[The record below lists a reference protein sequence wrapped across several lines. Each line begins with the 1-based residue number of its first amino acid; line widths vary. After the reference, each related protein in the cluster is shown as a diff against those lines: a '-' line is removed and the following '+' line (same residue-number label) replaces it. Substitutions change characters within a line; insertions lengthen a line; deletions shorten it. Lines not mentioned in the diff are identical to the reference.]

1 MSFTQTTLTRVGKP
15 VHRLGLAL
23 NYGLAPQ
30 DLEAAVE
37 RGPNYLFWT
46 QSMGKMTDPVKR
58 VLAQDRERFVL
69 ATGPT
74 LGFFAGGITRACERL
89 LKRLDTEYIDVFHLF
104 WVGKSSALT
113 EGTLEALVKLRESGK
128 CRAIAVSIHDRP
140 RAGKLAADSPLDMLM
155 VRYNAAHPGAERD
168 IFPHLHPDKQLV
180 SYTSTA
186 WKKLLSAPSGWTG
199 RVPTA
204 MDCYRFGLSAPQIAV
219 TLCAPASLSELDQNL
234 AALDEGPLSEHEQAF
249 MREFGRAAHS
259 VGMRDSL

>member
-1 MSFTQTTLTRVGKP
+1 MSFTETTLTRVGKP

-23 NYGLAPQ
+23 NYGLDPS

-46 QSMGKMTDPVKR
+46 QSMRKMAEPVKR
-58 VLAQDRERFVL
+58 VLARDRDRMVL

-74 LGFFAGGITRACERL
+74 LGFFAGGIHRACERL
-89 LKRLDTEYIDVFHLF
+89 LKQLGTDYIDVFHLF

-113 EGTLEALVKLRESGK
+113 EGTMEALVKLREAGK
-128 CRAIAVSIHDRP
+128 VRAIAVSIHDRP
-140 RAGKLAADSPLDMLM
+140 RAGRLAADSPLDMLM

-199 RVPTA
+199 AVPTA
-204 MDCYRFGLSAPQIAV
+204 MDCYRFALSAEQISV
-219 TLCAPASLSELDQNL
+219 TLCAPANLTELDQNL
-234 AALDEGPLSEHEQAF
+234 AALDRGPLSEDEQSF
-249 MREFGRAAHS
+249 MREFGKAAHS
-259 VGMRDSL
+259 MGMRDSL